1 MRRVLR
7 YRPSPAMGV
16 ALVALFIA
24 LSAGAAA
31 NLPGIGVVNS
41 GDIKNNTVRSKD
53 IRNNTVRS
61 KDVRDSSLLA
71 KDFKAGQLPAGPQ
84 GPQGETGATGLQG
97 PAGPVNLVYRK
108 GTSNPIAAGTTGGF
122 AVSCPASAPN
132 VVAGGLNIASI
143 TTNLRLVD
151 SRPTDGGDP
160 DGIPD
165 DNWLVLAFN
174 PPGGPS
180 ETLTTYA
187 ICTAATSVAQA
198 PDEL

>member
-1 MRRVLR
+1 
-7 YRPSPAMGV
+7 
-16 ALVALFIA
+16 
-24 LSAGAAA
+24 
-31 NLPGIGVVNS
+31 
-41 GDIKNNTVRSKD
+41 
-53 IRNNTVRS
+53 
-61 KDVRDSSLLA
+61 VRDSSLLA

-108 GTSNPIAAGTTGGF
+108 GTSNPIAAGATGGF

-132 VVAGGLNIASI
+132 VVAGGFNITSI

-174 PPGGPS
+174 PPGGTP